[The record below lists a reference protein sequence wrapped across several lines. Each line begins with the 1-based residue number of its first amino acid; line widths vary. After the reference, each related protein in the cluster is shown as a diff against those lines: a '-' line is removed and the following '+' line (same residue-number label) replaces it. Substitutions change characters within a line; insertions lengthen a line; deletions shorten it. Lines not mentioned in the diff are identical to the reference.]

1 MHISISFPPG
11 LAYGADEAVPDM
23 PTPGVTVEDALYHT
37 VHGFPGGVACLAQ
50 RMGMSANTLTHKAN
64 PNNDTHHARP
74 RELVAV
80 QHLSGNYA
88 VLHAMA
94 AELGFTAY
102 HALPAQ
108 HGGDPAL
115 AMAQLHRVLADFVS
129 AAMAPAHHAQAQP
142 TRNEVRR
149 MAEAGADLH
158 SAIDQVVAAHR
169 ARMRP
174 APATE
179 GAA

>member
-1 MHISISFPPG
+1 MHISISIPPG

-23 PTPGVTVEDALYHT
+23 PVPGVTVEDALYHT

-80 QHLSGNYA
+80 QHLSGDFS

-94 AELGFTAY
+94 AELGFAVY
-102 HALPAQ
+102 RALPAE

-115 AMAQLHRVLADFVS
+115 AMVRVHRAVADFVS
-129 AAMAPAHHAQAQP
+129 AAMEPQGEP
-142 TRNEVRR
+142 TRNHLRKMSA
-149 MAEAGADLH
+149 MAADLH
-158 SAIDQVVAAHR
+158 AAIDQVVGVHR

-174 APATE
+174 VPDG
-179 GAA
+179 GAS

>member
-1 MHISISFPPG
+1 MHISISIPPG
-11 LAYGADEAVPDM
+11 LAYGADEVVPDM

-108 HGGDPAL
+108 HGGDPAQ
-115 AMAQLHRVLADFVS
+115 AMVGFHRAMADFVS
-129 AAMAPAHHAQAQP
+129 AAMEPAPGGE
-142 TRNEVRR
+142 TNRNQVRK
-149 MAEAGADLH
+149 MAAMAADLH
-158 SAIDQVVAAHR
+158 AAVDQVVATHR
-169 ARMRP
+169 ARLRP

-179 GAA
+179 AA